1 VKVRGWLGAG
11 FAVLVLMVA
20 VSGCGSSP
28 TAAST
33 APSPS
38 VAAPRSP
45 FPSRPAELRLN
56 EVDPCTLLTTAQ
68 QGQLG
73 VEQLSLSAEVF
84 DVDGKDCGWGNTHGP
99 REGYGAS
106 TDLRR
111 GADYALASS
120 TGTQVVQVDGYG
132 AVATTGGTADPAVNC
147 VLLID
152 VAAGQSLWAAY
163 DDSNH
168 DKPGLTHEIAC
179 QKAMT
184 AARMMLGN
192 LRTLVH

>member
-1 VKVRGWLGAG
+1 
-11 FAVLVLMVA
+11 
-20 VSGCGSSP
+20 
-28 TAAST
+28 
-33 APSPS
+33 
-38 VAAPRSP
+38 
-45 FPSRPAELRLN
+45 
-56 EVDPCTLLTTAQ
+56 VDPCTLLTTAQ
-68 QGQLG
+68 QSQLG

-111 GADYALASS
+111 GADYALDSN
-120 TGTQVVQVDGYG
+120 TGAQVVQVDGFG
-132 AVATTGGTADPAVNC
+132 AVTTTGGTADPAVNC

-152 VAAGQSLWAAY
+152 VAPGQSLWASY

-179 QKAMT
+179 QKAMS
-184 AARMMLGN
+184 AAQMMLGN